1 MIIVGGILI
10 SINQK
15 TENALKILGLTDY
28 EIQAYIATMS
38 LISATATE
46 ISVESKVPRSKVYTI
61 LNSLERKG
69 FIEIIKG
76 KPLKFQVIAPSE
88 VFEKSRSY
96 IKEQL
101 DEAENELKFIYED
114 QIPNVPAP
122 IWLVHGAEK
131 NLKKEIEIISR
142 AKESIFILEGLM
154 FKNELEELKDSLE
167 KAIKRGVNIRAVF
180 RDSYENREIIK
191 EIENLNLEMKKT
203 NTPLIKVIIRDKKEM
218 LISFCKIK
226 ENKPIP
232 QTSMGIWN
240 QYNEFVEMIYGVY
253 NYVWTIEL

>member
-1 MIIVGGILI
+1 
-10 SINQK
+10 
-15 TENALKILGLTDY
+15 
-28 EIQAYIATMS
+28 MS

-46 ISVESKVPRSKVYTI
+46 ISHESKVPRSKVYTI
-61 LNSLERKG
+61 LKSLSTKG
-69 FIEIIKG
+69 FIEIING
-76 KPLKFQVIAPSE
+76 KPLKFQVIPPNE

-122 IWLVHGAEK
+122 IWLINGAEK
-131 NLKKEIEIISR
+131 NMKKEIEIISR
-142 AKESIFILEGLM
+142 AKESIFILGGLT
-154 FKNELEELKDSLE
+154 FERELEDLKNSLE
-167 KAIKRGVNIRAVF
+167 KAIKRGVHVRAVLK
-180 RDSYENREIIK
+180 DSYENDEIDIIK
-191 EIENLNLEMKKT
+191 EISELNLEMKTTK
-203 NTPLIKVIIRDKKEM
+203 TPLIKVIIRDKKEM

-232 QTSMGIWN
+232 QTAIGIWN

-253 NYVWTIEL
+253 NYVWTVEL